1 MINLLSSFYNVLNA
15 YNGWHMG
22 WGHMN
27 YGYGGIMMIITLVVI
42 GIVIYFLVKYSK
54 ENYKEEDRET
64 PLEIL
69 KKRYAKGEI
78 SKEKFEEM
86 KEILEKYKE

>member
-1 MINLLSSFYNVLNA
+1 MINLLVSSYNVLHGN
-15 YNGWHMG
+15 NGWNMG

-27 YGYGGIMMIITLVVI
+27 SGYGGFMMFITLIVI
-42 GIVIYFLVKYSK
+42 GILIYLMVKYGK
-54 ENYKEEDRET
+54 ENYKEEKET

-78 SKEKFEEM
+78 TKEKFEEM
-86 KEILEKYKE
+86 KKELQK

>member
-1 MINLLSSFYNVLNA
+1 MLNFLIDKSLFHG
-15 YNGWHMG
+15 NQGWNMG

-27 YGYGGIMMIITLVVI
+27 YGYGGFMMIITFVVI
-42 GIVIYFLVKYSK
+42 GIIIYSLVKYGK
-54 ENYKEEDRET
+54 ENYNEEKET

-86 KEILEKYKE
+86 KKELEQ